1 MNQSLFDGIGEAPKY
16 GAYSHT
22 KLDGG
27 CNLKFFKTYVEKEE
41 KIDSN
46 KFETDEGL
54 AIHAFAEL
62 EIDGL
67 GDDVSVEERV
77 DRLIMSNPQ
86 WGTMR
91 YDLMRSAKLF
101 RDKFVPTIN
110 QRLIVGSELELG
122 CDLHMRPSGFW
133 DPMCWFRGKVDY
145 MEVERGVVRVVDF
158 KNYPRLHDEEELSYK
173 GAGVGAQIMGYVAL
187 AMSLDPTIEQGIGQ
201 IYYTR
206 YGVTRETEPMSRAE
220 VNEWWKYNQHR
231 MIAMERRRTWTAQ
244 PSRKACSYCPFLETC
259 TYSKG
264 PDNYVARNEN
274 EAAELGKRLI
284 IAEEEI
290 ARLKVGISAFLDVS
304 KTQRIALDGKNSI
317 GLTERVERE
326 INSEEV
332 FRIAHDAGL
341 DPFKYVSANYTA
353 VKDLMKSITNPEH
366 KEALSKAVVET
377 VKTSRKLT

>member
-1 MNQSLFDGIGEAPKY
+1 MNQGLFDGIGEAPKY

-27 CNLKFFKTYVEKEE
+27 CNLKFYKTYIEKET
-41 KIDSN
+41 KVDAN

-91 YDLMRSAKLF
+91 YDLIASAKLF
-101 RDKFVPTIN
+101 RNKFVPTIN
-110 QRLIVGSELELG
+110 EKLIVGSELELG
-122 CDLHMRPSGFW
+122 CDLHMKPSGFW
-133 DPMCWFRGKVDY
+133 DPSCWFRGKVDY
-145 MEVERGVVRVVDF
+145 MEVDNGVVRVVDF
-158 KNYPRLHDEEELSYK
+158 KNYPRLHDEEELSYR
-173 GAGVGAQIMGYVAL
+173 GAGVGAQIMGYVAM
-187 AMSLDPTIEQGIGQ
+187 AMALDPSIHEGVGQ

-206 YGVTRETEPMSRAE
+206 YGVIRETEVVSRDE
-220 VNEWWKYNQHR
+220 VEEWWRYNQHR

-264 PDNYVARNEN
+264 TGNYVARNET
-274 EAAELGKRLI
+274 EAAELGKRMI
-284 IAEEEI
+284 VAEEEV
-290 ARLKVGISAFLDVS
+290 ARLKVGINAFLDVS
-304 KTQRIALDGKNSI
+304 RTKRIKIDEKNSI
-317 GLTERVERE
+317 GMTESVERE
-326 INSEEV
+326 IDSKIVFEV
-332 FRIAHDAGL
+332 AQAAGL
-341 DPFKYVSANYTA
+341 NPFEYVKANYTN
-353 VKDLMKSITNPEH
+353 VQRLMKAISHPEQKEKLASSI
-366 KEALSKAVVET
+366 VES
-377 VKTSRKLT
+377 VKTSRRLS